1 MNEKKY
7 SIIEIIPTALTPDK
21 GYIAQISA
29 IKLNGLELVDRFDYR
44 LDLDKIDN
52 IDVLRIVNY
61 DNDKFN
67 YVDSSDKLL
76 EELIKFIKDD
86 DILYI
91 DNRYT
96 LNYIKDIPNKKESVF
111 KYLNMEY
118 SDDIFD
124 KIIEKYKIEP
134 SNYLVDVLYEALI
147 FESGEENGSS
157 K

>member
-52 IDVLRIVNY
+52 IDVLRIINY

-76 EELIKFIKDD
+76 EELTKFIEDD

-124 KIIEKYKIEP
+124 KIIDKYKIEP
-134 SNYLVDVLYEALI
+134 SNYLVDILYEALI